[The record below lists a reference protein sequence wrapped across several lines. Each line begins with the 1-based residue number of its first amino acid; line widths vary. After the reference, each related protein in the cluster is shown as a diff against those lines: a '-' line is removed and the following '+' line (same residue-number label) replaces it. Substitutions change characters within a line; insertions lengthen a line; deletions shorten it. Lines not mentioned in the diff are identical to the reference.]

1 MASSLYSTA
10 LARINLIMIILFSA
24 ERSMK
29 CSVCMLM
36 CRSDCTDGLGWIQ
49 SGTKT
54 GIASRLSYVRF
65 PRHSNTEQ
73 KTSGLSSLSLIAIEY
88 RK

>member
-10 LARINLIMIILFSA
+10 LAGINLIMIILFSV

-29 CSVCMLM
+29 CSVCMLV
-36 CRSDCTDGLGWIQ
+36 CGSDCIDGLGWIQ

-54 GIASRLSYVRF
+54 GIALRLSYIRF
-65 PRHSNTEQ
+65 PRLSNTEQ
-73 KTSGLSSLSLIAIEY
+73 KTLGLSSLSLIAVEHS
-88 RK
+88 K